1 MVKIQGASAS
11 SDFQIHLSRGHLFS
25 SCVRRVLLH
34 AAECWATTK
43 IDMDR
48 LRRTDRSMI
57 RWMLKVRLKDRTPAA
72 SLLAKLDLLPIETLV
87 QQSRLRWYGHVQRSS
102 DWINNVTKF
111 EVEGTSSRG

>member
-1 MVKIQGASAS
+1 
-11 SDFQIHLSRGHLFS
+11 
-25 SCVRRVLLH
+25 
-34 AAECWATTK
+34 
-43 IDMDR
+43 MDR

-111 EVEGTSSRG
+111 EVEGTSSRSLTQENRGSNSQAGYGLLGY